1 MRGFQV
7 LLAPFWLAG
16 WSMVA
21 AQQPE
26 GLDAI
31 YSSAMAAFAASKW
44 VEAAQGLEK
53 VVAAATDPADQA
65 RLAPVVY
72 TMGAAHFNAGAYP
85 KAIEAFK
92 VYLSRYP
99 QGEKAN
105 EVRLAAAK
113 ALFLAKDIDGA
124 AKLFAQFDAIPAF
137 RDEALLAQ
145 AECFR
150 MTGRAAEQMQVLEKL
165 IKPQIVSRLQAQG
178 ALQLAEAYLAAN
190 ETVKA
195 LAVVEVLRERQEL
208 VDNMVSLNSLKV
220 GIGDKLAAAK
230 SYPEALAAYRGVS
243 KRADVIVFQ
252 KERIAR
258 MTQEGR
264 LASATPG
271 KGLDLQSQLEQA
283 KSLLAEF
290 EKLPDYWPSVLFR
303 MASAYYDAGQKWEA
317 LVVFDRLLADY
328 PSGADAEPALFAS
341 VVCSSELFRVG
352 RTLRLCQ
359 EYLRRFPK
367 GPNAATVSYLMG
379 VTALQGNDPEA
390 AIGYLRE
397 ILENQSDSKFREEIR
412 FLLGNAYFLKGDFAK
427 ARESYDSYIRD
438 YESGVYREESSYRR
452 ALSLI
457 YEGSYEAAFTAF
469 RDYTKSYPGGAF
481 AADAGYRT
489 MLCKYAARRYQEIV
503 AEVALWEKQF
513 ANDPI
518 RGDVLSLL
526 GDAWAGLEKPADAAA
541 AYTKAYR
548 AAGSDDVLNYALM
561 EAGSQLRKQG
571 RWEDVVRLFEGF
583 VKERPGHPTVVT
595 GIYWIGK
602 AKARLGKVDE
612 AKAFL
617 VATLA
622 EHIEDPSREAVEQ
635 LLQQLAQLCARPSQA
650 GENFDALAEL
660 RKQLEPVKAQ
670 SKVGGTAQARLLY
683 AEIELLP
690 LIKRP
695 GDVAKI
701 WSDLEVR
708 FLPKDLSAPLLAG
721 TGDYRMASGD
731 LEGARKLYELLRD
744 RYPKSA
750 YRDAAEVGL
759 GEIALAGG
767 DARQALQCFGY
778 AADEIAGA
786 RLKDAMIGKAR
797 AQFALGK
804 FVEAKQGFQEIAANR
819 DWRGDATA
827 QAVYYLGEIEAKQGH
842 WAEAIAFYQRVFVAY
857 QRYLPWAAKSYLRA
871 AEAFEQLGKRPE
883 AIGHLRE
890 MLRNEKLKDFAE
902 TERARELLEGW
913 GAS

>member
-1 MRGFQV
+1 M
-7 LLAPFWLAG
+7 
-16 WSMVA
+16 
-21 AQQPE
+21 
-26 GLDAI
+26 
-31 YSSAMAAFAASKW
+31 
-44 VEAAQGLEK
+44 
-53 VVAAATDPADQA
+53 VAAATDPADQA

-72 TMGAAHFNAGAYP
+72 TLGAAHFNAGAYP
-85 KAIEAFK
+85 KAIEVFRL
-92 VYLSRYP
+92 YLSRYP

-113 ALFLAKDIDGA
+113 ALFLAKDTDGA

-145 AECFR
+145 AECYR
-150 MTGRAAEQMQVLEKL
+150 IANRKAEQIQLLEKL
-165 IKPQIVSRLQAQG
+165 IKPQMNSPFQARG
-178 ALQLAEAYLAAN
+178 ALQLAEAYLASN
-190 ETVKA
+190 EAIKA
-195 LAVVEVLRERQEL
+195 LGVLEVLRQRQEL
-208 VDNMVSLNSLKV
+208 VDNIVSLNTLKV
-220 GIGDKLAAAK
+220 AVGDKLVAVR
-230 SYPEALAAYRGVS
+230 SYPEALAAYRGVTT
-243 KRADVIVFQ
+243 REEVIQFQ

-258 MTQEGR
+258 M
-264 LASATPG
+264 ASGASSKVP
-271 KGLDLQSQLEQA
+271 DRNSQLEQA
-283 KSLLAEF
+283 KALLTEF

-303 MASAYYDAGQKWEA
+303 MASAYYEAGQKWEA
-317 LVVFDRLLADY
+317 LVVYDRLLADY
-328 PSGADAEPALFAS
+328 PSGEDAEPALFAS
-341 VVCSSELFRVG
+341 LVCSSELFRVG
-352 RTLRLCQ
+352 RTLRQCQ
-359 EYLRRFPK
+359 EYLRTFPK
-367 GPNAATVSYLMG
+367 GPNAATVGYLRG
-379 VTALQGNDPEA
+379 VTALQGNDPES
-390 AIGYLRE
+390 AIGSFRD
-397 ILENQSDSKFREEIR
+397 ILENQAESKFREEVR
-412 FLLGNAYFLKGDFAK
+412 FLLGNAYFLKGNYAE
-427 ARESYDSYIRD
+427 ARENYETYSRD
-438 YESGVYREESSYRR
+438 YANGVFREESSYRR

-457 YEGSYEAAFTAF
+457 YEGSYEAAFNAF
-469 RDYTKSYPGGAF
+469 QDYTKIYPGGAF

-503 AEVALWEKQF
+503 ADVALWEKQF
-513 ANDPI
+513 VNDPI

-541 AYTKAYR
+541 AYTRAYR
-548 AAGSDDVLNYALM
+548 AAGSDEVLNYALM

-595 GIYWIGK
+595 AIYWIGK

-635 LLQQLAQLCARPSQA
+635 LLQQLAQLCARSSEPV
-650 GENFDALAEL
+650 ENFDALAEL
-660 RKQLEPVKAQ
+660 RKQLEPLKAR
-670 SKVGGTAQARLLY
+670 SKAGGTAQARLLY
-683 AEIELLP
+683 AETELLP
-690 LIKRP
+690 LIKRS
-695 GDVAKI
+695 GEVAKI
-701 WSDLEVR
+701 WGDIEVR

-721 TGDYRMASGD
+721 AGDYRLVSGN

-744 RYPKSA
+744 RYPKSS

-759 GEIALAGG
+759 GEIALANG
-767 DARQALQCFGY
+767 DARDALQCFGY

-804 FVEAKQGFQEIAANR
+804 FAEAKQGFQEIAANR
-819 DWRGDATA
+819 DWRGEATA
-827 QAVYYLGEIEAKQGH
+827 QAVYYLGEIEAKQGR

-857 QRYLPWAAKSYLRA
+857 QRYLPWAAKSYLRT

-890 MLRNEKLKDFAE
+890 MLRNEKLKDFTE
-902 TERARELLEGW
+902 TTQARELLAGW